1 MLRFRKRRK
10 SVATASARRRRPTA
24 DNQNSVQTHANL
36 PLFTEI
42 DVTIA
47 AMTDFLT
54 EKRREIEQRM
64 NELRPLVDEYHQLE
78 AATAALAGAKAPA
91 APGAT
96 RKRAAKAAPRAK
108 AAAGTGKRGR
118 PKGSGKRA
126 QEVLDLVQATPGITI
141 PELAKKIG
149 IQQNYLYRVVPDL
162 QKQGKVR
169 KRKRGWYPA

>member
-1 MLRFRKRRK
+1 
-10 SVATASARRRRPTA
+10 
-24 DNQNSVQTHANL
+24 
-36 PLFTEI
+36 
-42 DVTIA
+42 
-47 AMTDFLT
+47 MTDFLT

-78 AATAALAGAKAPA
+78 AATAALAGAKVPA